1 MEMIQGGDIL
11 IFEDGTELK
20 VDLIEYYHH
29 DGHAIQYVEGT
40 SGKGE
45 THTFIDNGLTDSET
59 GLKGR
64 IIKCLRP

>member
-1 MEMIQGGDIL
+1 MKMIQEGDIL

-20 VDLIEYYHH
+20 VDHVEDYCCNRCE
-29 DGHAIQYVEGT
+29 IQYVEGT
-40 SGKGE
+40 VGE
-45 THTFIDNGLTDSET
+45 DRYCTCVIGDTADSEK